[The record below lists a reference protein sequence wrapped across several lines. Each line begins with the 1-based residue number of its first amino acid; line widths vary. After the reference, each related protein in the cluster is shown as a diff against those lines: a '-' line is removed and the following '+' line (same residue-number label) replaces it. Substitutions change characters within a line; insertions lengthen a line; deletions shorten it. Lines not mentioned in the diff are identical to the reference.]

1 MNIPEEQITH
11 SANCVELTGVQQ
23 LEARD
28 TYNILGEIGEKTIGV
43 TPPTTTKL
51 QLCCLGGK
59 YASLPTLVACVKY
72 SWVVAKV

>member
-28 TYNILGEIGEKTIGV
+28 TYNILGEIGRNWGENDWSN
-43 TPPTTTKL
+43 TTHHNKAT
-51 QLCCLGGK
+51 
-59 YASLPTLVACVKY
+59 
-72 SWVVAKV
+72 VVLFRGEIR

>member
-28 TYNILGEIGEKTIGV
+28 TYNILGEIGEKTIVQG
-43 TPPTTTKL
+43 
-51 QLCCLGGK
+51 GGK
-59 YASLPTLVACVKY
+59 IASTSMIRL
-72 SWVVAKV
+72 